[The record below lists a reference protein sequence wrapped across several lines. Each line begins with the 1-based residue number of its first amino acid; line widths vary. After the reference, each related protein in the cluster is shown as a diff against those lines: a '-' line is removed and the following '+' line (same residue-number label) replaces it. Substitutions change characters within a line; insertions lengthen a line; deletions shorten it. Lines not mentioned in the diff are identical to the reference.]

1 MFVIIRH
8 FVRENPQNVNI
19 GVFWNFLAEFSN
31 QRVKTSEKADRDKR
45 TLLFGSFWIIDL
57 KNLFWKNKTK
67 FDQME
72 ADDDKSQEALEVN
85 RGRMSITEEEE
96 DDVTSEEDEDEDLS
110 ESGDDYD
117 FYYGGDD
124 DLDHSIQMGPGSQF
138 NNNDDPEYF
147 AYECLSV
154 AQAKDILAE
163 TLASVCASIPV
174 SSAEAKMALNEKKW
188 KVDEAVQYIASKP
201 PKPNTPPIA
210 LSGANTF
217 VFCEVCAVS
226 QAVSS
231 FSYLSCRHHFCKG
244 CWELHF
250 ECQILQGISTSTY
263 LTRCQIRI
271 FKKIVKTQ
279 RFCTILD
286 NFDFTKKTAIFVTET
301 FKCFVS
307 KISLP
312 N

>member
-19 GVFWNFLAEFSN
+19 GVFWNFLAEFSS

-263 LTRCQIRI
+263 W
-271 FKKIVKTQ
+271 K
-279 RFCTILD
+279 
-286 NFDFTKKTAIFVTET
+286 
-301 FKCFVS
+301 
-307 KISLP
+307 
-312 N
+312 